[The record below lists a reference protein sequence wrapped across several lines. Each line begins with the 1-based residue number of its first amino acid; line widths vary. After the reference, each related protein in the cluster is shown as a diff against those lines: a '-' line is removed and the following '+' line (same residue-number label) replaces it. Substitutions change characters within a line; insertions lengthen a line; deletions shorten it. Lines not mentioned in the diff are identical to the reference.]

1 MDHPFMAALAR
12 ELAGVGVGTL
22 RFQFPFMERR
32 SKRVDGPAVAQA
44 AVRAAVGQAGRLFPE
59 TPLFAGGKSFGGRM
73 TSQAQ
78 AEQPLDGVQG
88 LVFVGYPVHPAGRPG
103 HERAAHLQRVTCPML
118 FLQGTRDPLAEP
130 EPLRQSLAPLGSRA
144 TLRLFDDAD
153 HSFHVRKSSGTD
165 DGQVVKALADAM
177 ARWIRIVAH

>member
-144 TLRLFDDAD
+144 TLQLFDDAD